1 LWSWLPPAKAKLTDQ
16 SLTLTNPEVHIVAL
30 FQVMAEKLSIPH
42 ILGIAKRPGRT
53 AKILGDRFPSAH
65 IQGRRSAWTSTFL
78 KSGKSTL
85 FKTLHPILDRPT
97 SPPKQLGHLT
107 AGKSGTD
114 QQHSVQSVII
124 PGLPGPEDLL
134 LQGDSH
140 NVCVLDF
147 QFLHIGLLS
156 PGRIPE
162 RSDMRTY
169 L

>member
-1 LWSWLPPAKAKLTDQ
+1 
-16 SLTLTNPEVHIVAL
+16 LTNPEVHIVAL

-42 ILGIAKRPGRT
+42 IPGIAKRTGRP
-53 AKILGDRFPSAH
+53 AKILGDGFPSVH
-65 IQGRRSAWTSTFL
+65 IQGRRPAWTSPFL
-78 KSGKSTL
+78 KSAKSTL

-97 SPPKQLGHLT
+97 SLPKQLGHLT

-114 QQHSVQSVII
+114 QQHSMQPVII
-124 PGLPGPEDLL
+124 PGLLGPEDFL

-147 QFLHIGLLS
+147 QFSHIGLLS
-156 PGRIPE
+156 PGSIPE
-162 RSDMRTY
+162 RPDMRNY